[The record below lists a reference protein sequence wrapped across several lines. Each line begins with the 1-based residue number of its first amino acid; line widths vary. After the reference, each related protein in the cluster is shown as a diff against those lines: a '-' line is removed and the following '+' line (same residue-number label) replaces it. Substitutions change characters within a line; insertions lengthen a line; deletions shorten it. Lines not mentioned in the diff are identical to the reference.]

1 MNKVFLLGNV
11 GADPELRFA
20 ETDTPLL
27 KLRLATTERYRD
39 KEGEWQ
45 DRTDWHNVTVR
56 GKRAAAL
63 AKFLG
68 KGERIMVEGRIE
80 TRSYQDTDGRQ
91 RWFTEVRAR
100 DVYLTG
106 ARRDV
111 AQRLGAEELPIGA
124 MSGRKTQVEVVGMAD
139 VGV

>member
-20 ETDTPLL
+20 DSSTPLL
-27 KLRLATTERYRD
+27 KLRMATTERYRD
-39 KEGEWQ
+39 KNEEWQ
-45 DRTDWHNVTVR
+45 ERTEWHSVAVR
-56 GKRAAAL
+56 GKRASAL
-63 AKFLG
+63 AKILS

-80 TRSYQDTDGRQ
+80 TRSYQDADGKQ
-91 RWFTEVRAR
+91 RWITEVRAR

-111 AQRLGAEELPIGA
+111 AKRLGAEELPIGA
-124 MSGRKTQVEVVGMAD
+124 ISGRKTQAEVVGVAD
-139 VGV
+139 VGA